1 MNQPGDTG
9 QTPSGPGFEHAVAT
23 SLSWGV
29 ILIDGEAKT
38 ATLSPEARQVLGF
51 AAAEDQAL
59 ALERL
64 PSALVQIGQE
74 AMNFGK
80 PTSARQVSLGTG
92 DTFINVSAIPVTGK
106 SSHCVIL
113 ILHSLNSTGQ
123 FLQQILQLD
132 RLANMG
138 TLAAGMAHEI
148 KNALVASRTFL
159 DLLLEKNSDEELVQ
173 IVRRETGR
181 IDGIVSRMLRFA
193 GSASTNFGPLHVH
206 EILDHAL
213 RLVQPQLESKSI
225 SLERTFR
232 AAPDL
237 VNGDEDE
244 LQQAF
249 VNLLLNAL
257 EAMSAGAQL
266 TVRTENSAET
276 AAGQSRLLV
285 TVQDTG
291 AGILPE
297 HMPHLFQPFFTTK
310 ASGTGLGLA
319 TTRRIIQE
327 HGGSIA
333 VQSSPGHGTTFSIVL
348 PQMIDDG
355 SGAETGRSGKSSK
368 GNGGFT

>member
-9 QTPSGPGFEHAVAT
+9 QTPSGPRFEHAVAT
-23 SLSWGV
+23 SLRWGV

-51 AAAEDQAL
+51 TAAEDQTL
-59 ALERL
+59 PVEHL
-64 PSALVQIGQE
+64 PSALFQIGQE
-74 AMNFGK
+74 AMNSGK
-80 PTSARQVSLGTG
+80 PTSARQVSLGSG
-92 DTFINVSAIPVTGK
+92 DAFVNVSAIPVTGK
-106 SSHCVIL
+106 ATHSVIL
-113 ILHSLNSTGQ
+113 ILHSLNATGQ

-181 IDGIVSRMLRFA
+181 IDGLVSRMLRFA
-193 GSASTNFGPLHVH
+193 GSGSTNFSPLHVH

-213 RLVQPQLESKSI
+213 RLVQPQLDGKSI
-225 SLERTFR
+225 SLERTFK
-232 AAPDL
+232 AGLDL
-237 VNGDEDE
+237 VKGDEDE

-257 EAMSAGAQL
+257 DAMSAGAQL
-266 TVRTENSAET
+266 IVRTEDSVD
-276 AAGQSRLLV
+276 AAVGVRRLLV
-285 TVQDTG
+285 TLQDTG

-327 HGGSIA
+327 HGGLIE
-333 VQSSPGHGTTFSIVL
+333 VQSRPGHGTTFSIVL
-348 PQMIDDG
+348 PQMIDKG
-355 SGAETGRSGKSSK
+355 SAAETGTPEKSSK